1 MPLYDFQCAECEA
14 TFDELVR
21 SPSDEGSVR
30 CPKCGSS
37 AVKRLLSSFALGRG
51 NSGGPSSSSSS
62 ASGCRGGSCG
72 TCGSTSCR

>member
-1 MPLYDFQCAECEA
+1 MPLYDFQCADCQA

-21 SPSDEGSVR
+21 SPNDESSVR

-51 NSGGPSSSSSS
+51 SSGGSSSVPSS